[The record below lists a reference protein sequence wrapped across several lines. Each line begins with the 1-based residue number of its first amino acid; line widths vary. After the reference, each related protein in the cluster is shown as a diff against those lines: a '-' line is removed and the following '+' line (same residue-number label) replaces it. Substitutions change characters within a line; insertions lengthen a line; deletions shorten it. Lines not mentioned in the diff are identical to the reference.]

1 MYVWVLVLGVFVC
14 YFYFFSLKLLDLD
27 WCSGKEIEKKFEI
40 GKKVIDTI
48 LNTVEFDWGLE
59 DFYPTFLSLTFTLAS
74 SVLLSLKE
82 IFILLE

>member
-40 GKKVIDTI
+40 GKK
-48 LNTVEFDWGLE
+48 L
-59 DFYPTFLSLTFTLAS
+59 
-74 SVLLSLKE
+74 
-82 IFILLE
+82 